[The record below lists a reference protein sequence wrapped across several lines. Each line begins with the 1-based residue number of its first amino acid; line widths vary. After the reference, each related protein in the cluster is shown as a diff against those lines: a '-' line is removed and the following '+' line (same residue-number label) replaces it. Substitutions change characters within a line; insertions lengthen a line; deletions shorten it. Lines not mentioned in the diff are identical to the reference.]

1 MAVCA
6 MGWCV
11 GVNACVYLQKSWT
24 TSCPNAP
31 GVWGKGKNR
40 DPSGELVGGSVCA
53 CTITRLGPDRT
64 QARKVLKS
72 VRVKGWVG
80 GWAALALINTGGCSD
95 APESIS
101 FLVKNIESTFNH
113 QNQSGL
119 TFPGPNCLK
128 FCPFG
133 TLRIRVSHCF
143 WPTLTSEPFNRLP
156 VYVRTWCPK
165 NGR

>member
-1 MAVCA
+1 
-6 MGWCV
+6 MGWWV
-11 GVNACVYLQKSWT
+11 GVSACVYLQKAGRRHHARMRQK
-24 TSCPNAP
+24 C
-31 GVWGKGKNR
+31 GEKGR
-40 DPSGELVGGSVCA
+40 IGPEWWVDEWVCA
-53 CTITRLGPDRT
+53 CTIIRLGPDRT